1 MQAWRKALG
10 FSVTLVLVVSVSACT
25 DAGAGGTEDAS
36 MDDSV
41 FTLSDMQS
49 VELTYWGSAGGGA
62 YSTRVR
68 LSAAEGPLEAEESAT
83 DPAPAHAGVT
93 FWLSDASDSVH
104 LDTGRYVL
112 HNPLASRAVS
122 NVEIRA
128 RQTGASSGYV
138 ASVMPHESYEA
149 IDTSN
154 DAAAYFRLER
164 GTVDVERRAN
174 EYTFTWIFHSRSG
187 RSFSGR
193 TEGVVGRAFDLSP
206 LSVEFLPT
214 TE

>member
-1 MQAWRKALG
+1 MQALRKALG

-25 DAGAGGTEDAS
+25 DAGAGRTEDAS
-36 MDDSV
+36 VEDSV

-62 YSTRVR
+62 YSTRVH
-68 LSAAEGPLEAEESAT
+68 LSAAEGPVEADESAT
-83 DPAPAHAGVT
+83 DSAPAPAGVA
-93 FWLSDASDSVH
+93 FWLSDASDSVG

-122 NVEIRA
+122 NAEIRA
-128 RQTGASSGYV
+128 RQTGGSSGYV
-138 ASVMPHESYEA
+138 ASVMPQDSSEA

-154 DAAAYFRLER
+154 DAAAYFRVVR
-164 GTVDVERRAN
+164 GTVDVERRGN
-174 EYTFTWIFHSRSG
+174 EYTFTWTFHGSSG

-193 TEGVVGRAFDLSP
+193 TQGAVDRAFDLSP
-206 LSVEFLPT
+206 LSVEFLPA